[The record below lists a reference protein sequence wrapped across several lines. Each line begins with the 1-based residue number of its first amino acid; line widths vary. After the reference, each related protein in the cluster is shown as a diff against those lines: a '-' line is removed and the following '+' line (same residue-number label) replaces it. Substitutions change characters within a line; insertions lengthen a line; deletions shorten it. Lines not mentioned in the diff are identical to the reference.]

1 MGFILLSFEQARLF
15 LVVSLPSFVLLQ
27 NRNNEG
33 WRFSSLIESNVFES
47 LTVLFCY
54 FAWIKRFVPRFAKV
68 I

>member
-1 MGFILLSFEQARLF
+1 MGFIVLSFEQARLI

-33 WRFSSLIESNVFES
+33 WSFSSLIESNVFES
-47 LTVLFCY
+47 PTVLFCY
-54 FAWIKRFVPRFAKV
+54 FVWIKRFVPRFAKV